1 MINALESIS
10 NESIARI
17 LYEKM
22 MIINPGISKLELYE
36 FQYALDGIKPKEGWA
51 VFAKNHPEDIQSI
64 CFDEEFFRKIT
75 LKPVV
80 ENKIV
85 LDKTI
90 LYLTQKIFVSMLTD
104 DISLG
109 WVKTQFYFDI
119 RAFCFFIHTNYFNE
133 RILENFGNKPYL
145 IFKPNQKD
153 LEPMQEI
160 GYKEFKEANLEI
172 DHAFIRTIYQMVQI
186 YKLPILLTLAGPTGA
201 GKTEIT
207 ERVQTFL
214 KEKGL
219 HITTIEMDNFYKDRE
234 FRDTKAYGR
243 DVIHFDLFLQ
253 AMQDLLA
260 GKSALIPRY
269 DFYRATSSHD
279 IYSKLRP
286 GQTPIKIEP
295 TDAIFLEGNFPFY
308 MPELEK
314 LITLRIVYLTDDPIR
329 LKRKWRRDIDLRKKY
344 DPAGFVN
351 RYFRTQFIRA
361 KEIYLPLM
369 EVCDL
374 VVDTTT
380 AKLWLKP
387 AIIEKLQKFALQ
399 RIKG

>member
-1 MINALESIS
+1 
-10 NESIARI
+10 
-17 LYEKM
+17 
-22 MIINPGISKLELYE
+22 
-36 FQYALDGIKPKEGWA
+36 
-51 VFAKNHPEDIQSI
+51 
-64 CFDEEFFRKIT
+64 
-75 LKPVV
+75 
-80 ENKIV
+80 
-85 LDKTI
+85 
-90 LYLTQKIFVSMLTD
+90 MLTD
-104 DISLG
+104 DVSLG

-119 RAFCFFIHTNYFNE
+119 RAFCFFIQTSYFNE

-145 IFKPNQKD
+145 IFKPKQKD

-172 DHAFIRTIYQMVQI
+172 DQAFIRTIYQLVQI

-219 HITTIEMDNFYKDRE
+219 HITTIEMDNFFKDRE
-234 FRDTKAYGR
+234 YRDTQAYGR
-243 DVIHFDLFLQ
+243 DVIHFDLFMQ

-260 GKSALIPRY
+260 GKSTMIPRY
-269 DFYRATSSHD
+269 DFYQAISSHD

-286 GQTPIKIEP
+286 GRTPIKIEP
-295 TDAIFLEGNFPFY
+295 ADVIFLEGNFPFY

-314 LITLRIVYLTDDPIR
+314 LITLRTVYLTDDAIR

-344 DPAGFVN
+344 DPVGFVN
-351 RYFRTQFIRA
+351 RYFRTQYIRA
-361 KEIYLPLM
+361 QEIYLPLM

-374 VVDTTT
+374 VVDTTA

-387 AIIEKLQKFALQ
+387 AIIEELQKFAVQ
-399 RIKG
+399 RITG